1 MKDILLQNISNPT
14 ELEKLY
20 QENKLAF
27 KHAFQDLPSSIKE
40 QPLAQAWNARL
51 FYSPKDTIFQYKPE
65 IIFIAVC
72 IAIAGMLA
80 KIPDLFGLENDLFYQ
95 RNAGLIVIPVLAAY
109 FLWKQKLKINH
120 WITPF
125 ILFGISALY
134 INFLPVNTKSDT
146 LLLACLHLPF
156 FLWSIWGFTSL
167 GENTNNQLLRI
178 EFLKFNGNLAIMS
191 GLLLI
196 TGFVFTAMTF
206 GLFNLI
212 GLNIELFYT
221 KFALVWGIPAI
232 PIIATY
238 LVKNNPNLVNRISP
252 LIAKIF
258 TPLVLITLIS
268 FLLAM
273 VINQK
278 NPYND
283 REFLILFNA
292 MLIAV
297 IAIILFSTTESS
309 QSSSHSINRI
319 LLFALSL
326 VSIVVNAIALSAIVF
341 RLTEYGITPNRMAV
355 LISNLLIFTNLI
367 MVSTR
372 LFKAIKN
379 ENAMEEVNLS
389 IAKFLPLYSLWTA
402 IVVFVFPVL
411 FGFK

>member
-1 MKDILLQNISNPT
+1 MKDILLQNISDPAA
-14 ELEKLY
+14 LEKLY
-20 QENKLAF
+20 QENKLEF
-27 KHAFQDLPSSIKE
+27 KHAFQQLPSSLKE
-40 QPLAQAWNARL
+40 QPLVQAWNERL
-51 FYSPKDTIFQYKPE
+51 TYSVKDSTVLYKPE
-65 IIFIAVC
+65 IIFITIS
-72 IAIAGMLA
+72 IAIAGIFA
-80 KIPDLFGLENDLFYQ
+80 KLPDLFGWENDLFYQ
-95 RNAGLIVIPVLAAY
+95 RNAGLIVIPVLASY
-109 FLWKQKLKINH
+109 FLWKQKLKINR
-120 WITPF
+120 WLTPF
-125 ILFGISALY
+125 ILFAISALY

-167 GENTNNQLLRI
+167 GENPNNQFLRV
-178 EFLKFNGNLAIMS
+178 EFLKFNGNLAIMA

-196 TGFVFTAMTF
+196 AAFVFTAMTF

-212 GLNIELFYT
+212 GLSIEIFYT
-221 KFALVWGIPAI
+221 KFALVWGLPAI

-238 LVKNNPNLVNRISP
+238 LVKNNPSLVNRISP

-268 FLLAM
+268 FLFAM

-283 REFLILFNA
+283 REFLIIFNV

-297 IAIILFSTTESS
+297 LAIILFSTTESS
-309 QSSSHSINRI
+309 QSPSHRINRI

-389 IAKFLPLYSLWTA
+389 IAKFLPLYSLWTT
-402 IVVFVFPVL
+402 IVVFAFPVL